1 MTGDDAAGAAGAKK
15 RKRKTRSSVR
25 KEETAIPE
33 DACTT
38 CQVCQSKLVM
48 FSDVNKY
55 NLKEY
60 LSIGKAF
67 SSSNLK
73 CIACGSSL
81 CHLSDLSKS

>member
-1 MTGDDAAGAAGAKK
+1 MADSVAGAKK
-15 RKRKTRSSVR
+15 RKRRSRKATIR

-38 CQVCQSKLVM
+38 CSICQSKLVM
-48 FSDVNKY
+48 FSEINKY
-55 NLKEY
+55 NLSEHLNK
-60 LSIGKAF
+60 GKLF

-73 CIACGSSL
+73 CNACGSSL